1 MKKNAVFLTLTAL
14 LSISSLPSYGSDFS
28 SLVSGQQVPLTKQLK
43 DLDSSWRQISVSG
56 QFEMGDFMKNWSGI
70 IGGSPYNYIYY
81 TQGETVEVASETYV
95 IAYRLPSTGEGLTI
109 KSLMETTFSFG
120 CNEASLPVQLA
131 PETTIN
137 LSLLNLR
144 TIGSL
149 NDVRSFN
156 LSEELAASQKR
167 YEEAKKACEQMPT
180 DPTTMPPQTNPPAS
194 EPTPDRENF

>member
-1 MKKNAVFLTLTAL
+1 MKKHAVLLTVTAL
-14 LSISSLPSYGSDFS
+14 LSISSLSSYGSDFS

-43 DLDSSWRQISVSG
+43 DLDNSWRQISVSG
-56 QFEMGDFMKNWSGI
+56 QFEMGDFMKNWSSLF
-70 IGGSPYNYIYY
+70 GGSPANYIYY
-81 TQGETVEVASETYV
+81 TQGETVEVASETYI

-109 KSLMETTFSFG
+109 QSLMGTVTSFG
-120 CNEASLPVQLA
+120 CNEASLPIQLA

-156 LSEELAASQKR
+156 ISEELAASKKR
-167 YEEAKKACEQMPT
+167 YEEAKTACEQIPT
-180 DPTTMPPQTNPPAS
+180 EPTTMPPEANPS
-194 EPTPDRENF
+194 ETETSPDL

>member
-1 MKKNAVFLTLTAL
+1 MKKNATFLALTAL
-14 LSISSLPSYGSDFS
+14 FSIASLPSYGSDFS
-28 SLVSGQQVPLTKQLK
+28 SLVSGQQVPLAKQLK

-56 QFEMGDFMKNWSGI
+56 QFEMGDFMKNWSGLF
-70 IGGSPYNYIYY
+70 GGSPANYVYY

-95 IAYRLPSTGEGLTI
+95 IAYRIPSTGEGLTI
-109 KSLMETTFSFG
+109 KTFMETTFSFG
-120 CNEASLPVQLA
+120 CNEASLPIQLA

-180 DPTTMPPQTNPPAS
+180 DPTTMPTETNPLES
-194 EPTPDRENF
+194 EPTPNQ

>member
-1 MKKNAVFLTLTAL
+1 MKKKAIFLTLTAL

-28 SLVSGQQVPLTKQLK
+28 KLVSGQQVPLTKQLK

-70 IGGSPYNYIYY
+70 FGGSPANYVYY

-95 IAYRLPSTGEGLTI
+95 IAYRVPSTGDGLTF

-120 CNEASLPVQLA
+120 CNEASLPIQLA

-149 NDVRSFN
+149 NDVRPFN

-180 DPTTMPPQTNPPAS
+180 DPTTMPPETEPSETEPNP
-194 EPTPDRENF
+194 DL